1 MKILALTLLL
11 IGSGGLWASEPVSS
25 LLQTADEI
33 RLSEPQKFS
42 AILRDIA
49 QQIDSLSSEQRYF
62 FEYLMA
68 YESALKGDSER
79 AINTYKHV
87 FKNASDQDLIYRASY
102 SILNVLVI
110 NRRWRETPQYL
121 QYINDNYTSI
131 SSEEIKATGLVAVAL
146 FYNHLGNFD
155 KARDYGLKAIADIKA
170 DNVLC
175 TGYQQLAHSELKL
188 NLLASSA
195 AILSDGMSA
204 CERSSKQL
212 IAYMINLYQAT
223 ALFKEEQ
230 YDAATALLQRH
241 LSRVDASNYV
251 PIQSEY
257 YALLAQLSFA
267 TGNVSGAIAYAQ
279 KVINSNNQSH
289 NTEALVKA
297 LKIMAD
303 ATAIQG
309 NLTDSIVWLKRYAET
324 DKAFYDQLTAE
335 NLAFQLATHEVI
347 EKENQIK
354 LLNKENEALNLE
366 RDLSLQEAQNKTLMI
381 ILLILIIG
389 FTSFWAYRTKKT
401 HVKLRKL
408 AEFDSLT
415 GIANRRH
422 FTKEGENTL
431 KINRS
436 RGQAVSFILFDLDK
450 FKAINDRYGHPVGD
464 WVLQHVPIPVKKII
478 RKIDIFGRMGG
489 EEFAILL
496 PGCELDKA
504 REIAE
509 SIRLGLME
517 INCEETGHNFNIS
530 ASFGITVSRVSG
542 YEFEDLMKHS
552 DDALY
557 EAKREGRNRIH
568 VYSMP
573 PTESA
578 VISKQANTA
587 SDQTT
592 EA

>member
-1 MKILALTLLL
+1 MASDSVEDLL
-11 IGSGGLWASEPVSS
+11 SS
-25 LLQTADEI
+25 ADRI
-33 RLSEPQKFS
+33 RLSEPHKFS
-42 AILRDIA
+42 EIIREISKQVD
-49 QQIDSLSSEQRYF
+49 DLSSEQRYF

-79 AINTYKHV
+79 AVKTYQHV
-87 FKNASDQDLIYRASY
+87 FNNSTNPDLVYRASY

-110 NRRWRETPQYL
+110 NRHWRETPEYL
-121 QYINDNYTSI
+121 HYINENYSAI
-131 SSEEIKATGLVAVAL
+131 SSEEIQATGLVAVAL

-155 KARDYGLKAIADIKA
+155 KAREYGLKAINVTNA

-175 TGYQQLAHSELKL
+175 TAYQQLAQSELKL
-188 NLLASSA
+188 NLLNPN
-195 AILSDGMSA
+195 AIILIDGMEA
-204 CERSSKQL
+204 CEKTEKHL
-212 IAYMINLYQAT
+212 ISYMINLYKAS
-223 ALFKEEQ
+223 ALFKEKQ
-230 YDAATALLQRH
+230 YSQATQLLQKY
-241 LSRVDASNYV
+241 LNRVVASNYV

-257 YALLAQLSFA
+257 YALLAQLAFA
-267 TGNVSGAIAYAQ
+267 EGNISGAIAYAQ
-279 KVINSNNQSH
+279 KVINTNHNSSNN
-289 NTEALVKA
+289 EALVNA

-309 NLTDSIVWLKRYAET
+309 NLSESLVWLKEYSKT

-335 NLAFQLATHEVI
+335 NLAFQLATHEVL

-366 RDLSLQEAQNKTLMI
+366 RDLSRQEAQNKTLMI
-381 ILLILIIG
+381 IMLILIIG

-422 FTKEGENTL
+422 FTKESENCL
-431 KINRS
+431 KMNQS

-450 FKAINDRYGHPVGD
+450 FKSINDKFGHPVGD
-464 WVLQHVPIPVKKII
+464 WVLQRIPAPVQKVI

-509 SIRLGLME
+509 AIRKGLQE
-517 INCEETGHNFNIS
+517 INSQETGHDFNIS

-573 PTESA
+573 PSEAKKVSAFESAASESDSEETESR
-578 VISKQANTA
+578 
-587 SDQTT
+587 
-592 EA
+592 